1 MAADGSIVIETRL
14 DTDGVERGLS
24 EIEKAVESRLEA
36 VEDGAKGL
44 MDAVRNAIGSADLSE
59 SAAALIASAADA
71 ITGGAGSLFSAAL
84 GAAAEAASGL
94 LGGAGQFSSGGAALS
109 SAAASGING
118 AAGAVASA
126 ARSSAAGGATAAAS
140 VSGQFSS
147 VGANLMSALRSG
159 IAAGA
164 SALYAKAA
172 AIAAGVVARIKGVF
186 GIHSPSKVFRDEIG
200 KMLMMG
206 LSEGILQN
214 KEAVLAA
221 CEDLSAD
228 MLDSEKKYLAERE
241 RVEAE
246 QDEADEAR
254 RVREYEKRLASAKDE
269 TEMEEIIAE
278 ERLRLK
284 KRADDAYLAQLKESS
299 EREREIVDQLKDDI
313 TAVYKDIAEYAE
325 NGLEPIVKSRDKL
338 SERLKKYAAES
349 FGYEEREYSISLREE
364 TSIGAVRRRDAT
376 MPVYLLSDQRGTIE
390 TLRGYS
396 EALSSLSK
404 RLKES
409 FSPETARDFMHALAE
424 LDVEEASTFAQ
435 TLLTADDRMFGDYV
449 ERWTEKNELAEA
461 IASQLY
467 SDEFTEAVDDCTD
480 YMKSALEAVGLEAPE
495 GFFASGAA
503 SAREFGRGFSEG
515 LNKALEDAR
524 GLIES
529 FGGFGAAS
537 AGSGGVVN
545 NTNYYNS
552 YSISG
557 TKSTAAESIR
567 AVEAAA
573 TMNRYRGLG

>member
-14 DTDGVERGLS
+14 DTDGIEQGLD
-24 EIEKAVESRLEA
+24 EIERAVEGRLSA
-36 VEDGAKGL
+36 VENGARSL
-44 MDAVRNAIGSADLSE
+44 MDAISAAVGSADLSE
-59 SAAALIASAADA
+59 SAAALISSAADA
-71 ITGGAGSLFSAAL
+71 ILGGAGSLFSAAL
-84 GAAAEAASGL
+84 EAAGSAAAGL
-94 LGGAGQFSSGGAALS
+94 LGGTGLFGSGGAALS
-109 SAAASGING
+109 SAAAAGISG

-126 ARSSAAGGATAAAS
+126 ARSSASGGAAAAAS
-140 VSGQFSS
+140 VSGQFSA

-172 AIAAGVVARIKGVF
+172 SIAAGVVARLKGVF

-206 LSEGILQN
+206 LADGILQN

-228 MLDSEKKYLAERE
+228 MLSSEKKYLAERE

-254 RVREYEKRLASAKDE
+254 RVREYEKRLASAKDAAE
-269 TEMEEIIAE
+269 RDEIIAE

-284 KRADDAYLAQLKESS
+284 KRADDAYLAQLKKSS
-299 EREREIVDQLKDDI
+299 EREREIIDQLKDDI
-313 TAVYKDIAEYAE
+313 TAIYKDIAEYAE

-338 SERLKKYAAES
+338 SERLKKFAAET
-349 FGYEEREYSISLREE
+349 FGYGQTEFRFSVREE
-364 TSIGAVRRRDAT
+364 TSVGAVKRREESV
-376 MPVYLLSDQRGTIE
+376 PVYYLADQRESIE
-390 TLRGYS
+390 ALRGYS
-396 EALSSLSK
+396 EALTELSG

-409 FSPETARDFMHALAE
+409 FSPETARSFMHALAE
-424 LDVEEASTFAQ
+424 LDVGEASVFAR
-435 TLLTADDRMFGDYV
+435 TLLGADDAAFGDYV
-449 ERWTEKNELAEA
+449 EKWAEKNELAEA

-467 SDEFTEAVDDCTD
+467 SEEFTEAVDDCTD
-480 YMKSALEAVGLEAPE
+480 YMRAELEAVGLEAPE

-515 LNKALEDAR
+515 LNKVLEDAR
-524 GLIES
+524 SLIES
-529 FGGFGAAS
+529 FGGLGAA
-537 AGSGGVVN
+537 AGGAGGVVN

-552 YSISG
+552 YSING

-573 TMNRYRGLG
+573 TMNKYRGLG